1 MRWKLPE
8 KGHYMKEMVNRG
20 LPSQRSTFWST
31 FPERDILR
39 QSRDCHSAAEFEEAI
54 KSMKVIYGSPQ
65 LFMAPGQLQEEPPSA
80 DGQREQRP
88 CR

>member
-1 MRWKLPE
+1 
-8 KGHYMKEMVNRG
+8 MKKNG
-20 LPSQRSTFWST
+20 QQGPTFSRSTFWSI
-31 FPERDILR
+31 FPEHDILR

-54 KSMKVIYGSPQ
+54 KSMRFIYGSPQ

-88 CR
+88 YR